1 MEEVQSIFAGNQ
13 GGFYIR
19 ENDKQLGEM
28 TATIKDNELI
38 VHHTTVLPEA
48 EGKGFAKKLL
58 NTMAEYARQHKLQV
72 IAECIYVQAQFKR
85 HMELYADI
93 WKPEMNKDNL

>member
-1 MEEVQSIFAGNQ
+1 MEEVQSKFAGNQ
-13 GGFYIR
+13 GGFFII

-28 TATIKDNELI
+28 TATINGNEMI

-48 EGKGFAKKLL
+48 EGKGYANKLL
-58 NTMAEYARQHKLQV
+58 STMAEYARQNKLQV
-72 IAECIYVQAQFKR
+72 IAECTYVQTQFKR

-93 WKPEMNKDNL
+93 WKPNLNKDN